1 MTLIRQKQNVLQDVM
16 QEMIVSSR
24 IFIGLETSKLVTLEV
39 TNVETMKPMNIGLTV
54 STSKLNVFFDD
65 KSKQLFDFFCCTI
78 A

>member
-1 MTLIRQKQNVLQDVM
+1 M

-54 STSKLNVFFDD
+54 STSKLNVFYDD
-65 KSKQLFDFFCCTI
+65 KANNFF
-78 A
+78 